1 MKISSVAKLGAVAA
15 ASLVLLA
22 ACGSKSS
29 DSSSKDLASD
39 QTLNWYEKSEIPTMD
54 SSKSTDVTSGE
65 VLNNVN
71 EGLLRFGTNS
81 KLHPGVAKTYSVS
94 KDGKTYTFN
103 LRKSKWSNGKAVT
116 ANDFVYAWQRTLDP
130 KTASQYAYLFDNI
143 KNATKVNTGKL
154 AVNKLGVKADGD
166 YKLVVTLDKP
176 QAYFKMLVAN
186 PSFFPQLKS
195 EVTKLGSKYA
205 SNSSSLVYNGPFK
218 LTNWNGTSDSWDL
231 VKNKNYWNAKNVKLK
246 KVHTQV
252 FKDPGTALN
261 QFNSKKLDATILSGT
276 QVKQYKNDKQ
286 FKSRKSAS
294 TFYLEM
300 NQKKDKI
307 FKNKK
312 ARQAISMVI
321 DKKQFVNH
329 VLADGSIVANNL
341 VSQGLASKN
350 GEDFTKA
357 SAVKSASTKNVA
369 EAQKL
374 WKEALKE
381 TGEKSI
387 SLDLLSDDTDA
398 GKKTT
403 EFLQSQLTKLP
414 NLKITN
420 QNLPFKTRLSRSQSG
435 DFDLVVSAWGA
446 DFPDPISFLSLFTSS
461 NSYNNGSWSNK
472 AYDTAVKNA
481 EGKDANN
488 STARWND
495 MVTASKTILQD
506 QGIVPLYQQVQPQ
519 LVNSKVKGLV
529 YFPTGAN
536 WDYSQAYIGK

>member
-1 MKISSVAKLGAVAA
+1 
-15 ASLVLLA
+15 
-22 ACGSKSS
+22 
-29 DSSSKDLASD
+29 
-39 QTLNWYEKSEIPTMD
+39 
-54 SSKSTDVTSGE
+54 
-65 VLNNVN
+65 
-71 EGLLRFGTNS
+71 
-81 KLHPGVAKTYSVS
+81 
-94 KDGKTYTFN
+94 
-103 LRKSKWSNGKAVT
+103 
-116 ANDFVYAWQRTLDP
+116 
-130 KTASQYAYLFDNI
+130 
-143 KNATKVNTGKL
+143 
-154 AVNKLGVKADGD
+154 
-166 YKLVVTLDKP
+166 
-176 QAYFKMLVAN
+176 
-186 PSFFPQLKS
+186 
-195 EVTKLGSKYA
+195 
-205 SNSSSLVYNGPFK
+205 
-218 LTNWNGTSDSWDL
+218 
-231 VKNKNYWNAKNVKLK
+231 
-246 KVHTQV
+246 
-252 FKDPGTALN
+252 
-261 QFNSKKLDATILSGT
+261 
-276 QVKQYKNDKQ
+276 
-286 FKSRKSAS
+286 
-294 TFYLEM
+294 M

>member
-231 VKNKNYWNAKNVKLK
+231 VKNKNY
-246 KVHTQV
+246 
-252 FKDPGTALN
+252 
-261 QFNSKKLDATILSGT
+261 
-276 QVKQYKNDKQ
+276 
-286 FKSRKSAS
+286 
-294 TFYLEM
+294 
-300 NQKKDKI
+300 
-307 FKNKK
+307 
-312 ARQAISMVI
+312 
-321 DKKQFVNH
+321 
-329 VLADGSIVANNL
+329 
-341 VSQGLASKN
+341 
-350 GEDFTKA
+350 
-357 SAVKSASTKNVA
+357 
-369 EAQKL
+369 
-374 WKEALKE
+374 
-381 TGEKSI
+381 
-387 SLDLLSDDTDA
+387 
-398 GKKTT
+398 
-403 EFLQSQLTKLP
+403 
-414 NLKITN
+414 
-420 QNLPFKTRLSRSQSG
+420 
-435 DFDLVVSAWGA
+435 
-446 DFPDPISFLSLFTSS
+446 
-461 NSYNNGSWSNK
+461 
-472 AYDTAVKNA
+472 
-481 EGKDANN
+481 
-488 STARWND
+488 
-495 MVTASKTILQD
+495 
-506 QGIVPLYQQVQPQ
+506 
-519 LVNSKVKGLV
+519 
-529 YFPTGAN
+529 
-536 WDYSQAYIGK
+536 